1 MHNQDISS
9 RPNSRKRFAS
19 AVGALL
25 RHRYL
30 PGLAA
35 LLAVL
40 FTLPSLKARWT
51 FDDFYHREVLLGTSR
66 FRDLFGSPDEMFWF
80 FRGDPERTG
89 RGMDI
94 GLPPW
99 WTYPGIKLKYL
110 HVLSVMTFRLDYLLW
125 PDSPALMHA
134 HSLLWFAALVAVIAC
149 FYRRMFGPTWLA
161 GVAALLFALN
171 SSPQRGK

>member
-1 MHNQDISS
+1 MHTQDIPS

-40 FTLPSLKARWT
+40 LTLPSLKGGWT
-51 FDDFYHREVLLGTSR
+51 LDDFYHREVLLGTSR
-66 FRDLFGSPDEMFWF
+66 FRDLFGPPDEMVRFL
-80 FRGDPERTG
+80 RGDPERTG

-94 GLPPW
+94 GLLPW
-99 WTYPGIKLKYL
+99 WTYPGLK
-110 HVLSVMTFRLDYLLW
+110 
-125 PDSPALMHA
+125 
-134 HSLLWFAALVAVIAC
+134 I
-149 FYRRMFGPTWLA
+149 
-161 GVAALLFALN
+161 
-171 SSPQRGK
+171 